1 MLSPV
6 YLNDQFVFQAD
17 KIEDVI
23 TKRMLTAKLE
33 TRDLPA
39 TQNLPQSLFGIS
51 RFIPQRLLQP
61 IRKYSFVCLAAQD
74 LPHPLPN
81 PPLEGEETSKL
92 ALMPWAGESR
102 GEGENSLSTP
112 SFIPHQGDKH

>member
-1 MLSPV
+1 MFRSLSMLTPI
-6 YLNDQFVFQAD
+6 YLNNQLLLQTH

-39 TQNLPQSLFGIS
+39 TRNLPQSLFGIS

-92 ALMPWAGESR
+92 ALMPLG
-102 GEGENSLSTP
+102 GEG
-112 SFIPHQGDKH
+112 